1 MEVEVE
7 ICRQREERA
16 QEREAVESCRHKED
30 YKALESRKMV
40 ETSNRHKVETS
51 CSHQKGAM
59 SI

>member
-1 MEVEVE
+1 M
-7 ICRQREERA
+7 
-16 QEREAVESCRHKED
+16 ED
-30 YKALESRKMV
+30 YKVLEGKKMV